1 MNRRHFL
8 KVGGC
13 TGMGYLTLYNS
24 AINLKAIGA
33 AALDNSESTDDYKA
47 MVCILLAGGNDS
59 YNMLVPMDP
68 SGYKAYA
75 DSRSNMAL
83 PTKNLIAL
91 DPSLTGGIPYG
102 LHPAMPEL
110 EDLVSSGECVFIN
123 NIGTLVAPTTKT
135 KYLNGSS
142 RDIPLGLFSHSD
154 QEQQWQ
160 TGIPTDRVRTGWG
173 GRVADLLKDMNTNQK
188 VSISLSMNGTN
199 LFQQGLETTPYS
211 LNTGNGAEVIW
222 AYNRGSESDSRSQAI
237 DSLMY
242 HNYQDAFKQTY
253 IDEIR
258 KSQEGGEVFRDAY
271 NRRDYFSTNFDNDEL
286 SSRLKMVANTI
297 AARKFLGVKRQVF
310 FVSMGGFDHHDY
322 LLDHHTRDL
331 TKVSRAI
338 GSFYAAIKELKLE
351 KQVTTFTISEFARTL
366 TSNGDGT
373 DHAWGGTSMVIGG
386 SLNGKKMYGKYP
398 NLKLNDDLDIG
409 NGVFVP
415 TTSTDEYFAEL
426 ALWFGVSKNELP
438 TIFPGIKNFYS
449 LSNTNLPLGFMK
461 M

>member
-1 MNRRHFL
+1 MNRRSFL
-8 KVGGC
+8 KIGGC
-13 TGMGYLTLYNS
+13 TGMGYLTLFNS
-24 AINLKAIGA
+24 AINLKAIGS

-47 MVCILLAGGNDS
+47 MVCILLGGGNDS

-68 SGYKAYA
+68 QAYKAYS

-83 PTKNLIAL
+83 PTRNLIAL
-91 DPSLTGGIPYG
+91 DTSLTGGVPYG

-110 EDLVSSGECVFIN
+110 EDLVSSGECIFIN
-123 NIGTLVAPTTKT
+123 NVGTIVAPTTKN

-142 RDIPLGLFSHSD
+142 LDLPVGLFSHSD
-154 QEQQWQ
+154 QQQQWQ
-160 TGIPTDRVRTGWG
+160 TGVPTGRVRHGWG
-173 GRVADLLKDMNTNQK
+173 GRVADLLKDMNSNQTL
-188 VSISLSMNGTN
+188 SISLSLSGTN
-199 LFQQGLETTPYS
+199 LFQQGLETIPYS
-211 LNTGNGAEVIW
+211 LSSDNGAEHLW
-222 AYNRGSESDSRSQAI
+222 HFKRGHLWDSRSQAI

-242 HNYQDAFKQTY
+242 NNYQDAFQKTY

-258 KSQEGGEVFRDAY
+258 RSVEGSEVFRDAY
-271 NRRDYFSTNFDNDEL
+271 NRREYFSTNFNNDEL
-286 SSRLKMVANTI
+286 SNRLKMVANTI

-310 FVSMGGFDHHDY
+310 FVSMDGFDHHDY
-322 LLDHHTRDL
+322 LLDYHTRDL
-331 TKVSRAI
+331 RRVSRAI
-338 GSFYAAIKELKLE
+338 GSFYSAIKELKLE

-386 SLNGKKMYGKYP
+386 SLNGNKMYGKYP

-409 NGVFVP
+409 NGVFIP

-449 LSNTNLPLGFMK
+449 LSSPNLPLGFMK

>member
-1 MNRRHFL
+1 
-8 KVGGC
+8 
-13 TGMGYLTLYNS
+13 MGYLTLFNS
-24 AINLKAIGA
+24 AINLKAIGS
-33 AALDNSESTDDYKA
+33 AALDNSESEDDYKA

-68 SGYKAYA
+68 QAYKAYS

-83 PTKNLIAL
+83 ATKNLIAL
-91 DPSLTGGIPYG
+91 DPSLTGGVPYG

-123 NIGTLVAPTTKT
+123 NIGTLVAPTNKN

-142 RDIPLGLFSHSD
+142 RDIPLGLFSHAD
-154 QEQQWQ
+154 QEQQWL
-160 TGIPTDRVRTGWG
+160 TGIPNNLSKTGWG
-173 GRVADLLKDMNTNQK
+173 GRVADLLKDMNSNDK
-188 VSISLSMNGTN
+188 MSISLSLNGTN
-199 LFQQGLETTPYS
+199 IFQQGNETNPYT
-211 LNTGNGAEVIW
+211 LNTENGAEVMW
-222 AYNRGSESDSRSQAI
+222 AYNRGNSFDYRSRAI
-237 DSLMY
+237 DSLM
-242 HNYQDAFKQTY
+242 NYNYSDAFEQTY
-253 IDEIR
+253 MAEIR

-271 NRRDYFSTNFDNDEL
+271 NRREYFSTNFDTDEL
-286 SSRLKMVANTI
+286 SARLKMVANTI

-322 LLDHHTRDL
+322 LLDSHTRDL
-331 TKVSRAI
+331 KRVSRAI
-338 GSFYAAIKELKLE
+338 GSFYSAIKELKLE

-398 NLKLNDDLDIG
+398 NLKLNDELDIG
-409 NGVFVP
+409 NGVFIP

-426 ALWFGVSKNELP
+426 ALWFGVSRNELP

-449 LSNTNLPLGFMK
+449 LSNSNLPLGFMK

>member
-1 MNRRHFL
+1 MTSSF
-8 KVGGC
+8 
-13 TGMGYLTLYNS
+13 
-24 AINLKAIGA
+24 
-33 AALDNSESTDDYKA
+33 
-47 MVCILLAGGNDS
+47 
-59 YNMLVPMDP
+59 
-68 SGYKAYA
+68 
-75 DSRSNMAL
+75 
-83 PTKNLIAL
+83 
-91 DPSLTGGIPYG
+91 
-102 LHPAMPEL
+102 
-110 EDLVSSGECVFIN
+110 SSGEAVFIN
-123 NIGTLVAPTTKT
+123 NVGTLVAPTTKA
-135 KYLNGSS
+135 KYFNGSS
-142 RDIPLGLFSHSD
+142 KDIPLGLFSHTD

-160 TGIPTDRVRTGWG
+160 TGIPNERVRTGWG

-188 VSISLSMNGTN
+188 VSISLSLNGTN
-199 LFQQGLETTPYS
+199 LFQQGNETLPFS
-211 LNTGNGAEVIW
+211 LNTNGAEIIW
-222 AYNRGSESDSRSQAI
+222 AYSRGNEWDSRSQVI

-271 NRRDYFSTNFDNDEL
+271 NRREYFSTSFDNDEL
-286 SSRLKMVANTI
+286 STRLRMVANTI
-297 AARKFLGVKRQVF
+297 ASRKFLGVKRQVF
-310 FVSMGGFDHHDY
+310 FVTLGGFDHHDY
-322 LLDHHTRDL
+322 LLDYHTRDL
-331 TKVSRAI
+331 RRVSRAI

-366 TSNGDGT
+366 TSNGDGS
-373 DHAWGGTSMVIGG
+373 DHAWGGTSMVVGG
-386 SLNGKKMYGKYP
+386 SLNGNKMYGKYP

-449 LSNTNLPLGFMK
+449 LSNANLPLGFMK

>member
-1 MNRRHFL
+1 
-8 KVGGC
+8 
-13 TGMGYLTLYNS
+13 MGYLTLYNS
-24 AINLKAIGA
+24 AINLKAIGS

-68 SGYKAYA
+68 SAYKAYA

-83 PTKNLIAL
+83 PTRNLIAL
-91 DPSLTGGIPYG
+91 DPSLTGGVPYG

-123 NIGTLVAPTTKT
+123 NVGTLVAPMNKVR
-135 KYLNGSS
+135 YLNGSP
-142 RDIPLGLFSHSD
+142 RDIPIGLFSHID

-160 TGIPTDRVRTGWG
+160 TGIPTDRVKTGWG
-173 GRVADLLKDMNTNQK
+173 GRVADLIKDMNSSQK
-188 VSISLSMNGTN
+188 LSMSLSLSGTN
-199 LFQQGLETTPYS
+199 LFQQGLETVPYS
-211 LNTGNGAEVIW
+211 LNTNNGAELFGVF
-222 AYNRGSESDSRSQAI
+222 YRGGNEWDSRSRAI
-237 DSLMY
+237 DSLLY
-242 HNYQDAFKQTY
+242 DNYYDAFKQTY

-258 KSQEGGEVFRDAY
+258 KSHEGAEVFQDAFS
-271 NRRDYFSTNFDNDEL
+271 RREYFSTNFENNEL

-322 LLDHHTRDL
+322 LLDYHSRDL
-331 TKVSRAI
+331 GMVSRAI

-409 NGVFVP
+409 NGVFIP

-449 LSNTNLPLGFMK
+449 LSNPNLPLGFMK

>member
-1 MNRRHFL
+1 
-8 KVGGC
+8 
-13 TGMGYLTLYNS
+13 MGYLTLFNS

-68 SGYKAYA
+68 QAYKAYA
-75 DSRSNMAL
+75 ESRSNMAL

-110 EDLVSSGECVFIN
+110 EDLVSSGECIFIN
-123 NIGTLVAPTTKT
+123 NIGTLVAPTNKS

-142 RDIPLGLFSHSD
+142 RDIPLGLFSHFD
-154 QEQQWQ
+154 QEQQWL
-160 TGIPTDRVRTGWG
+160 TGIPTDRSKTGWG
-173 GRVADLLKDMNTNQK
+173 GRVADLLKDMNSNEK
-188 VSISLSMNGTN
+188 VSISLSLNGTN
-199 LFQQGLETTPYS
+199 LFQQGNETNPYT
-211 LNTGNGAEVIW
+211 LNTENGAEVMW
-222 AYNRGSESDSRSQAI
+222 AYNRGNSFDYRSRAI

-242 HNYQDAFKQTY
+242 YNYSDAFEQTY
-253 IDEIR
+253 MTEIR
-258 KSQEGGEVFRDAY
+258 KSQEGGEFFKEAY
-271 NRRDYFSTNFDNDEL
+271 NKRETILTNFGTDEL
-286 SSRLKMVANTI
+286 SARLKMVANTI

-322 LLDHHTRDL
+322 LLDYHSRDL
-331 TKVSRAI
+331 GMVSRAI

-409 NGVFVP
+409 NGVFIP